1 MDRPIEWTAYW
12 LDDAW
17 SKPGKSHA
25 FVRGWTGSSG
35 YRALCGGW
43 TGSSGYRALCGYE
56 PAWNANTMYSY
67 EPRCKRCEAKA
78 KKISDYEP
86 LD

>member
-17 SKPGKSHA
+17 TKPGKTHA
-25 FVRGWTGSSG
+25 FVR
-35 YRALCGGW
+35 GW

-78 KKISDYEP
+78 KKIKPDYEP
-86 LD
+86 LDY